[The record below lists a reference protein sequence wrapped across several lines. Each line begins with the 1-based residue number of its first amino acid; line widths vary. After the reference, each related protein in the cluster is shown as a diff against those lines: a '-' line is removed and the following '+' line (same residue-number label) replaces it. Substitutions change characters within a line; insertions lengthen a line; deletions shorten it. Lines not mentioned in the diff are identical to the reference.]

1 MSFSFS
7 IYVSLFSFLSTF
19 LILPLCLPWD
29 LTSACRGLHRNPALP
44 AGDLAC
50 SVPAGKGQG
59 LCMPR
64 VSSLRRCWMSQRV
77 TGHKP
82 AHGWAHLMSGA
93 IFWSRWLWWTQ
104 GPSATRWASV
114 HRGRWPGRPHSQG
127 WRLGTG
133 PGHSLCSALFLEL
146 RRLSKS
152 QGKGVLIFPGYNFKW
167 LIA

>member
-7 IYVSLFSFLSTF
+7 IYVSLFSLLSTF

-64 VSSLRRCWMSQRV
+64 VSSLRRCRMSQRA

-82 AHGWAHLMSGA
+82 AHGWAHLRSGA
-93 IFWSRWLWWTQ
+93 ISRSRWLWWTQ
-104 GPSATRWASV
+104 VGVRSQRAVAWTASLAGV
-114 HRGRWPGRPHSQG
+114 A
-127 WRLGTG
+127 
-133 PGHSLCSALFLEL
+133 PGHRSWPQPLLCP
-146 RRLSKS
+146 LSGAAQVVKEPR
-152 QGKGVLIFPGYNFKW
+152 KGSSDLSG
-167 LIA
+167 LQL